1 MDVHEKVIDLI
12 RKKPVLFI
20 GAGISF
26 NSGIPTVYPLKKAIL
41 KGFNLLDD
49 KEIDEIASLEIP
61 FESFISSL
69 QSDCRSIKTL
79 YGIYNLGKPNLNHY
93 LIAHLSLLGHVK
105 VIITTNFDTLIEQA
119 FEKIGNTKFKVYITQ
134 KQIKNIDLGYNGTII
149 IKIHGCVSS
158 IQTIATTLK
167 RVSGVNSYDYRKKV
181 VQNIFCGIDQNRILS
196 MGYSFSDAFDIT
208 PAIEG
213 CPNKETQVYILDH
226 KPELNIVQNISVLK
240 DTHPI
245 KKFKNSKKFD
255 TNFDSLIIEIW
266 RKFVDQNPA
275 TINQT
280 LDANYKENIN
290 NRVSKIVKNWVIE
303 VEREFSISAFHSMI
317 AGIYIK
323 VSNYPKAKYHYK
335 KAISIAKEDY
345 LFENVLHFTTGLVM
359 VLDNE
364 GKYDEVIELTQEM
377 SILIKKISED
387 DEFIFYEMVFLEYQ
401 GKSLQSNL
409 KFEEAQNSLLKAF
422 EFSKTLKDKNHEVF
436 CMTLLATNMY
446 NLNRYSEALSWYKK
460 AEIKYLKVGD
470 ITGLSFN
477 HSELAKLYEE
487 KGEYPHALKC
497 LNKSLAISKKINNK
511 SNIAIDL
518 ADMGR
523 VKMLDK
529 KLDEAE
535 IDYNNALKIFSKIE
549 DGLGEAICINNYA
562 FLKKEK
568 GLINEA
574 LAFHKQAIK
583 IFIRFK
589 YYPSLRIAYESLGE
603 IYLNM
608 NDVKKSHYYYNRARK
623 V

>member
-1 MDVHEKVIDLI
+1 
-12 RKKPVLFI
+12 
-20 GAGISF
+20 
-26 NSGIPTVYPLKKAIL
+26 
-41 KGFNLLDD
+41 
-49 KEIDEIASLEIP
+49 
-61 FESFISSL
+61 
-69 QSDCRSIKTL
+69 
-79 YGIYNLGKPNLNHY
+79 
-93 LIAHLSLLGHVK
+93 
-105 VIITTNFDTLIEQA
+105 
-119 FEKIGNTKFKVYITQ
+119 
-134 KQIKNIDLGYNGTII
+134 
-149 IKIHGCVSS
+149 
-158 IQTIATTLK
+158 
-167 RVSGVNSYDYRKKV
+167 
-181 VQNIFCGIDQNRILS
+181 
-196 MGYSFSDAFDIT
+196 
-208 PAIEG
+208 
-213 CPNKETQVYILDH
+213 
-226 KPELNIVQNISVLK
+226 VLK